1 MNAQFLFDV
10 VDTPRQPA
18 PTASDVFDEC
28 ILETNVLLGL
38 LLVYYKSTYRGGL
51 PKFLHDQSPSRLLP
65 VVAPLLLIVF
75 VMSRLVFPWQRRRPM
90 WGCLARIVRAR
101 SDASTRSRSRRR
113 CASATCETSPASRP
127 RKRSKSSKR

>member
-1 MNAQFLFDV
+1 MWDCVEVVDSVHKHTSHDSVAAKAAWPVFRVCGVLLAWHWLWGVSLHVWSRFRVNAQFLFDV

-65 VVAPLLLIVF
+65 VSYTHLTLPTK
-75 VMSRLVFPWQRRRPM
+75 
-90 WGCLARIVRAR
+90 RIV
-101 SDASTRSRSRRR
+101 
-113 CASATCETSPASRP
+113 
-127 RKRSKSSKR
+127 